1 MKHALT
7 KAQQQI
13 ATLLIIF
20 CLTALSGLEPVLH
33 NHELDHNTH
42 DDCISCGWTHIV
54 LDQGDLLTENF
65 NSFISTPHFQS
76 QNIHITENLTTGF
89 LSRAPPTLL

>member
-1 MKHALT
+1 MKYTLT

-33 NHELDHNTH
+33 NHELDHSAH
-42 DDCISCGWTHIV
+42 DNCISCGWTHIV
-54 LDQGDLLTENF
+54 LDQGDPLAESFHLSIRAPYSQIRNF
-65 NSFISTPHFQS
+65 
-76 QNIHITENLTTGF
+76 HITENLITTF
-89 LSRAPPTLL
+89 LSRAPPTPL